1 MTSQMELACAA
12 LALTLYD
19 HLIVGKSREFAFKS
33 ERYL

>member
-12 LALTLYD
+12 LGLTLYD
-19 HLIVGKSREFAFKS
+19 HLIVGKSREFIFKS